1 MRVELFKGEDGF
13 WYFRFVAA
21 NNEIVATSEAYT
33 HKQDARDTADM
44 VRLRFAEVEVLDAKG

>member
-33 HKQDARDTADM
+33 NKDDAQDTAEM
-44 VRLRFAEVEVLDAKG
+44 VRDRFTGIEVRDA